1 MERVGFYLSDEE
13 LEYLDDYKSNNHLSS
28 RNKAIRTIIKEH
40 QSTSEIP
47 MQNMY
52 EFISKQIAKE
62 LEGTLE
68 CAITNKLIDTLKP
81 QLNSLKYG
89 TNATN
94 KYTQILLELMNGIYY
109 KESYGA
115 IPTIDSLPSMAYDL
129 SKKYVEG
136 KIEKQHYKN
145 SNTVD

>member
-1 MERVGFYLSDEE
+1 MERVGFYLSDED
-13 LEYLDDYKSNNHLSS
+13 LEYIDDYKSNNKLSS
-28 RNKAIRTIIKEH
+28 RNKAIRAIIKEH
-40 QSTSEIP
+40 QSNSEIP

-81 QLNSLKYG
+81 QLNSLKYA
-89 TNATN
+89 TNAAN
-94 KYTQILLELMNGIYY
+94 KDTKILLELINGIYY
-109 KESYGA
+109 KESYGT
-115 IPTIDSLPSMAYDL
+115 IPQIESMPTRAYEM
-129 SKKYVEG
+129 SKDYVETQIA
-136 KIEKQHYKN
+136 KYHYKN